1 MINILKKYHIIKEC
15 DLNKLFN
22 IINDLKQ
29 DVINLTNENKEL
41 KTLIIN
47 SSKQGQQDFNNMC
60 LPGNDA
66 NEININVGHDAPDK
80 ENNNIIQDTIIKDFN
95 LSLINDKGKI
105 NKRYYFKSL
114 YLFTTKPK
122 YYNLLNLK
130 FNELMK
136 QNNNDALKVKPLLK
150 SYLLELQSKDI

>member
-80 ENNNIIQDTIIKDFN
+80 SDIIQDTIIKDYN
-95 LSLINDKGKI
+95 LSVINEKPNTH
-105 NKRYYFKSL
+105 NKQRYYYKSH
-114 YLFTTKPK
+114 YLFYADAK
-122 YYNLLNLK
+122 YYKLLNLR

-136 QNNNDALKVKPLLK
+136 EYNKDIDKVKKHLK
-150 SYLLELQSKDI
+150 LYLIELETKDI

>member
-1 MINILKKYHIIKEC
+1 MFKFKDYLIIKKC
-15 DLNKLFN
+15 DLKTLFN
-22 IINDLKQ
+22 LISDLKQ
-29 DVINLTNENKEL
+29 DIKDLKQDNNKL
-41 KTLIIN
+41 KEHIIN
-47 SSKQGQQDFNNMC
+47 YKCECQHDLLKIGSS
-60 LPGNDA
+60 GNDT
-66 NEININVGHDAPDK
+66 NNNINVGHDAPDK